1 MPPFTTLL
9 QDAAQMFL
17 LLFAELSLLFLLI
30 SAAINRLRQ
39 TIPDHRIQALLG
51 ARQGRGYLTAA
62 LLGAITPFC
71 SCSTIPMLRGLLDAK
86 AGFGPTLT
94 FLFVSPLLNPIIVGL
109 LWVTFGSQLTLL
121 YVLVAAG
128 TALIASLLL
137 SQWGFERYVITT
149 RSEPSSCCSPRP
161 AMAAAS
167 PSATIRGLRPA
178 SGPIL
183 RPAKTACCAAPS
195 PAPVSTASCC
205 DTPAPVSTS
214 GCCDAAAPVSTAN
227 CCDTPAPAS
236 TSGCCGTATS
246 ATPSPW
252 RAALVEAW
260 TQYRDLLPYLLL
272 GVVVGAFIYGFIP
285 ADWIARH
292 AGQDNPFAILVS
304 AVIGIP
310 LYIRAEAVI
319 PLASVLLGKG
329 MGSGAVMA
337 LIIGSAGASL
347 TEIILLKSM
356 FRTPMMLAFLS
367 VILGMAILMGYLCQ
381 YLL

>member
-183 RPAKTACCAAPS
+183 RPAKTACCTAPS
-195 PAPVSTASCC
+195 P
-205 DTPAPVSTS
+205 
-214 GCCDAAAPVSTAN
+214 APVSTAN
-227 CCDTPAPAS
+227 CCDTPAPVSAS
-236 TSGCCGTATS
+236 NCCGAATS
-246 ATPSPW
+246 SAEPPSPW

-260 TQYRDLLPYLLL
+260 MQYRDLLPYLLL

-347 TEIILLKSM
+347 TELILLKSM
-356 FRTPMMLAFLS
+356 FRAPMMLAFLS

>member
-178 SGPIL
+178 TGPIL
-183 RPAKTACCAAPS
+183 RPAKTACCTAPS

-205 DTPAPVSTS
+205 N
-214 GCCDAAAPVSTAN
+214 AAAPVS
-227 CCDTPAPAS
+227 AS
-236 TSGCCGTATS
+236 SCCGAATS
-246 ATPSPW
+246 SAASPW

-347 TEIILLKSM
+347 TELILLKSM
-356 FRTPMMLAFLS
+356 FRAPMMLAFLS

>member
-167 PSATIRGLRPA
+167 SSATIRGLRPA
-178 SGPIL
+178 
-183 RPAKTACCAAPS
+183 KTACCTAPS
-195 PAPVSTASCC
+195 PAPASTASCC

-214 GCCDAAAPVSTAN
+214 GCCDAAAPVSTSG
-227 CCDTPAPAS
+227 CCGAAAPVSAS
-236 TSGCCGTATS
+236 SCCGTATS

-252 RAALVEAW
+252 RAALIEAW

-347 TEIILLKSM
+347 TELILLKSM
-356 FRTPMMLAFLS
+356 FRAPMMLAFLS